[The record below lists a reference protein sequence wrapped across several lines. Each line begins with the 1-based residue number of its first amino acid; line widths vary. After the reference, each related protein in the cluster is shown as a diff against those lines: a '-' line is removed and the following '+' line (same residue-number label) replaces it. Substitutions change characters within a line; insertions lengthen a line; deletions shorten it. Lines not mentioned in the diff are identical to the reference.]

1 VVFAMVRLFKLAG
14 GDIRLGFLWYL
25 LTLPL
30 CWLLGAAV
38 ERWLS
43 QPCERWLRNR
53 LLRARDAMASRQA
66 TSVVAD

>member
-1 VVFAMVRLFKLAG
+1 
-14 GDIRLGFLWYL
+14 
-25 LTLPL
+25 LPL

-53 LLRARDAMASRQA
+53 LRARDAVGSRQA